1 MIKTKETIKI
11 NENVKET
18 NKASLKDKILKD
30 SKLNMILSKI
40 LFMICIIL
48 GITFTIFVNG
58 AELALILSGVVFI
71 LLNLYL
77 TRKIYNSL
85 ALGFLVIFF
94 VVICNNLAILGIK
107 PVEIVELKESIKID
121 KFLKNNRVL
130 LTDEEQTVENVGV
143 LFWELK
149 ARECSNM
156 LKLTYTKDFTKG
168 PIKTYIKKE
177 QKIKYDI
184 DYRYCKYTEGV
195 NPNKLEKLEPIK

>member
-1 MIKTKETIKI
+1 MSDTIIDEKEEVIKKKTLKER
-11 NENVKET
+11 V
-18 NKASLKDKILKD
+18 LQDLD
-30 SKLNMILSKI
+30 LNMKLSKI

-48 GITFTIFVNG
+48 GIAFTIFVNG
-58 AELALILSGVVFI
+58 AEIALILSGVIFI

-85 ALGFLVIFF
+85 TLGFLVIVF

-107 PVEIVELKESIKID
+107 PVEITELKESIKID

-130 LTDEEQTVENVGV
+130 LTDEDQTVENIGV
-143 LFWELK
+143 LFWEMK

-156 LKLTYTKDFTKG
+156 LKITYIEDFTQG

-177 QKIKYDI
+177 QKTRYDI
-184 DYRYCKYTEGV
+184 DYRYCKYNEGV
-195 NPNKLEKLEPIK
+195 NPNKLEPTIK

>member
-1 MIKTKETIKI
+1 MSHSIIDEIEEVKKRPLKER
-11 NENVKET
+11 VFQ
-18 NKASLKDKILKD
+18 D
-30 SKLNMILSKI
+30 SNLNMIISKV
-40 LFMICIIL
+40 LFVICIIL
-48 GITFTIFVNG
+48 GIAFTIFVNG
-58 AELALILSGVVFI
+58 AEIALILSGVIFI

-85 ALGFLVIFF
+85 VLGVLVIFF
-94 VVICNNLAILGIK
+94 VVVCNNLAILMIK

-156 LKLTYTKDFTKG
+156 LKITYKEDFTKG
-168 PIKTYIKKE
+168 LIKTYIKKE
-177 QKIKYDI
+177 QKNRYDI

-195 NPNKLEKLEPIK
+195 NPTKLEPAIK